1 MLRGTVLVFGAALG
15 LCAIA
20 ASIIGFGQSL
30 PFSAESPSRSTH
42 SERLIRHPEPTDALL
57 PRPDDDQRPLPG
69 SLNRRFAG
77 AERWRRGGAPG
88 A

>member
-20 ASIIGFGQSL
+20 APTIGSEQSL
-30 PFSAESPSRSTH
+30 TFSAESQCGSTH
-42 SERLIRHPEPTDALL
+42 SEGLIRHSEPTDALL

-77 AERWRRGGAPG
+77 AERWRRGGAPD